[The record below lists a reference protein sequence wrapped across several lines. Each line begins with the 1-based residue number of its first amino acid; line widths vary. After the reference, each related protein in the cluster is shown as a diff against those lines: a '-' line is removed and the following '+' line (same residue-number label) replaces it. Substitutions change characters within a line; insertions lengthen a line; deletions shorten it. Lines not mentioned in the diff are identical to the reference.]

1 MIDDRAAGSP
11 DADLM
16 RQVRRRWASGVAV
29 VATRDH
35 KEMIGTT
42 VSAFSVLS
50 LDPPLV
56 LICLYEEGRIASVV
70 GRTRRFSVSILDIA
84 QESLADR
91 FAGRGPALDSH
102 FTGVRLE
109 STREGEPAL
118 AGAICVMD
126 CVVKH
131 IHEGG
136 DHSLIVATAVEVR
149 LMPDTDDP
157 LLTYEGQY
165 RRLASS

>member
-70 GRTRRFSVSILDIA
+70 GRTRRFSVSRNRLRIGL
-84 QESLADR
+84 
-91 FAGRGPALDSH
+91 RG
-102 FTGVRLE
+102 
-109 STREGEPAL
+109 
-118 AGAICVMD
+118 
-126 CVVKH
+126 
-131 IHEGG
+131 
-136 DHSLIVATAVEVR
+136 EVR
-149 LMPDTDDP
+149 R
-157 LLTYEGQY
+157 LTVISPAC
-165 RRLASS
+165 ASSRPERANRR